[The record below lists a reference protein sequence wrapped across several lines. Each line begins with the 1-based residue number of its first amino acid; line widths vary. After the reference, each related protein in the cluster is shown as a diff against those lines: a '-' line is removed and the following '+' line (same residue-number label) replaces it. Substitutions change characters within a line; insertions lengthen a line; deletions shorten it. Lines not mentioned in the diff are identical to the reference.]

1 MANPMVLILADA
13 APESIQAMY
22 RVIRAFSKKSEDI
35 YFFISEIEIL

>member
-1 MANPMVLILADA
+1 MANPMVLILAG
-13 APESIQAMY
+13 APAESLEAMY

>member
-1 MANPMVLILADA
+1 MVLILAGA
-13 APESIQAMY
+13 APESIEAMY